1 MNITVV
7 DQTIIGIL
15 VPFLGTSLGATLVF
29 FLKKEIKPIIQ
40 KILLGFASGVMIA
53 ASVWS
58 LLLPAI
64 EMAENQNK
72 VAWVPATVGFAL
84 GVIVLILII
93 LICIVFYK
101 NREKENTI
109 KKLNYKVQN
118 IEREY
123 EILLDEDSKKK
134 EYLDKIDEL
143 SLSLDTRK
151 REIENLKS
159 LLVSERKEKKRQ

>member
-15 VPFLGTSLGATLVF
+15 VPFLGTSLGAALVF

-72 VAWVPATVGFAL
+72 IAWVPATVGFAL
-84 GVIVLILII
+84 GVIVLILINNI
-93 LICIVFYK
+93 ADKMESKALK
-101 NREKENTI
+101 NTED
-109 KKLNYKVQN
+109 KVKSTSMLVLAVTLHN
-118 IEREY
+118 IPEGRFQ
-123 EILLDEDSKKK
+123 S
-134 EYLDKIDEL
+134 
-143 SLSLDTRK
+143 
-151 REIENLKS
+151 
-159 LLVSERKEKKRQ
+159 RQYVG

>member
-15 VPFLGTSLGATLVF
+15 VPFLGTSLGAALVF

-72 VAWVPATVGFAL
+72 IAWVPSTVGFAL
-84 GVIVLILII
+84 GVIVLILINNI
-93 LICIVFYK
+93 ADKMESKALK
-101 NREKENTI
+101 NTED
-109 KKLNYKVQN
+109 KVKSTSMLVLAVTLHN
-118 IEREY
+118 IPEGRFQ
-123 EILLDEDSKKK
+123 S
-134 EYLDKIDEL
+134 
-143 SLSLDTRK
+143 
-151 REIENLKS
+151 
-159 LLVSERKEKKRQ
+159 RQYAG

>member
-15 VPFLGTSLGATLVF
+15 VPFLGTSLGAALVF

-64 EMAENQNK
+64 EMTENQNK
-72 VAWVPATVGFAL
+72 IAWVPATVGFAL
-84 GVIVLILII
+84 GVIVLILINNI
-93 LICIVFYK
+93 ADKMESKALK
-101 NREKENTI
+101 NTED
-109 KKLNYKVQN
+109 KVKSTSMLVLAVTLHN
-118 IEREY
+118 IPEGRFQ
-123 EILLDEDSKKK
+123 S
-134 EYLDKIDEL
+134 
-143 SLSLDTRK
+143 
-151 REIENLKS
+151 
-159 LLVSERKEKKRQ
+159 RQYAE

>member
-1 MNITVV
+1 M
-7 DQTIIGIL
+7 
-15 VPFLGTSLGATLVF
+15 
-29 FLKKEIKPIIQ
+29 E
-40 KILLGFASGVMIA
+40 
-53 ASVWS
+53 
-58 LLLPAI
+58 
-64 EMAENQNK
+64 
-72 VAWVPATVGFAL
+72 
-84 GVIVLILII
+84 VIVLILII

-159 LLVSERKEKKRQ
+159 LLVSERKEKAIVKGKIIELKRQIYEIEKHITEERIKFNQELSILNKENEDKYIKRKYYI

>member
-15 VPFLGTSLGATLVF
+15 VPFLGTSLGAALVF

-84 GVIVLILII
+84 GVIVLILINNI
-93 LICIVFYK
+93 ADKMESKALK
-101 NREKENTI
+101 NTED
-109 KKLNYKVQN
+109 KVKSTSMLVLAVTLHN
-118 IEREY
+118 IPEGRFQ
-123 EILLDEDSKKK
+123 S
-134 EYLDKIDEL
+134 
-143 SLSLDTRK
+143 
-151 REIENLKS
+151 
-159 LLVSERKEKKRQ
+159 RQYAG

>member
-15 VPFLGTSLGATLVF
+15 VPFLGTSLGAALVF

-64 EMAENQNK
+64 EMAENENK
-72 VAWVPATVGFAL
+72 IAWVPATVGFAL
-84 GVIVLILII
+84 GVIVLILINNI
-93 LICIVFYK
+93 ADKMESKALK
-101 NREKENTI
+101 NTED
-109 KKLNYKVQN
+109 KVKSTSMLVLAVTLHN
-118 IEREY
+118 IPEGRFQ
-123 EILLDEDSKKK
+123 S
-134 EYLDKIDEL
+134 
-143 SLSLDTRK
+143 
-151 REIENLKS
+151 
-159 LLVSERKEKKRQ
+159 RQYAG

>member
-15 VPFLGTSLGATLVF
+15 VPFLGTSLGAALVF

-64 EMAENQNK
+64 EMTENQNK
-72 VAWVPATVGFAL
+72 IAWVPATVGFAL
-84 GVIVLILII
+84 GVIVLILI
-93 LICIVFYK
+93 
-101 NREKENTI
+101 N
-109 KKLNYKVQN
+109 N
-118 IEREY
+118 IA
-123 EILLDEDSKKK
+123 
-134 EYLDKIDEL
+134 DKIE
-143 SLSLDTRK
+143 SK
-151 REIENLKS
+151 ALKNTEDKVKS
-159 LLVSERKEKKRQ
+159 TSMLVLAVTLHNIPEGRFQSRQYAG

>member
-1 MNITVV
+1 MNIPVV

-15 VPFLGTSLGATLVF
+15 VPFLGTSLGAALVF

-72 VAWVPATVGFAL
+72 IAWVPATVGFAL
-84 GVIVLILII
+84 GVIVLILINNI
-93 LICIVFYK
+93 ADKMESKALK
-101 NREKENTI
+101 NTED
-109 KKLNYKVQN
+109 KVKSTSMLVLAVTLHN
-118 IEREY
+118 IPEGRFQ
-123 EILLDEDSKKK
+123 S
-134 EYLDKIDEL
+134 
-143 SLSLDTRK
+143 
-151 REIENLKS
+151 
-159 LLVSERKEKKRQ
+159 RQYAG

>member
-15 VPFLGTSLGATLVF
+15 VPFLGTSLGAALVF

-72 VAWVPATVGFAL
+72 IAWVPATVGFAL
-84 GVIVLILII
+84 GVIVLILINNI
-93 LICIVFYK
+93 ADKMESKALK
-101 NREKENTI
+101 NTED
-109 KKLNYKVQN
+109 KVKSTSMLVLAVTLHN
-118 IEREY
+118 IPEGRFQ
-123 EILLDEDSKKK
+123 S
-134 EYLDKIDEL
+134 
-143 SLSLDTRK
+143 
-151 REIENLKS
+151 
-159 LLVSERKEKKRQ
+159 RQ

>member
-15 VPFLGTSLGATLVF
+15 VPFLGTSLGAALVF

-72 VAWVPATVGFAL
+72 IAWVPATVGFAL
-84 GVIVLILII
+84 GVIVLILINNI
-93 LICIVFYK
+93 ADKMESKALK
-101 NREKENTI
+101 NTED
-109 KKLNYKVQN
+109 KVKSTSMLVLDVNLHN
-118 IEREY
+118 IPECRFQ
-123 EILLDEDSKKK
+123 S
-134 EYLDKIDEL
+134 
-143 SLSLDTRK
+143 
-151 REIENLKS
+151 
-159 LLVSERKEKKRQ
+159 RQYAG

>member
-15 VPFLGTSLGATLVF
+15 VPFLGTSLGAALVF

-72 VAWVPATVGFAL
+72 IAWVPATVGFAL
-84 GVIVLILII
+84 GVIVLILINNI
-93 LICIVFYK
+93 ADKMESKALK
-101 NREKENTI
+101 NTED
-109 KKLNYKVQN
+109 KVKSTSMLVLAVTLHN
-118 IEREY
+118 IPEGRFQ
-123 EILLDEDSKKK
+123 S
-134 EYLDKIDEL
+134 
-143 SLSLDTRK
+143 
-151 REIENLKS
+151 
-159 LLVSERKEKKRQ
+159 RQYAR

>member
-15 VPFLGTSLGATLVF
+15 VPFLGTSLGAALVF
-29 FLKKEIKPIIQ
+29 FLKKEIKPKIQ

-72 VAWVPATVGFAL
+72 IAWVPATVGFAL
-84 GVIVLILII
+84 GVIVLILINNI
-93 LICIVFYK
+93 ADKMESKALK
-101 NREKENTI
+101 NTED
-109 KKLNYKVQN
+109 KVKSTSMLVLAVTLHN
-118 IEREY
+118 IPEGRFQ
-123 EILLDEDSKKK
+123 S
-134 EYLDKIDEL
+134 
-143 SLSLDTRK
+143 
-151 REIENLKS
+151 
-159 LLVSERKEKKRQ
+159 RQYAG

>member
-15 VPFLGTSLGATLVF
+15 VPFLGTSLGAALVF

-72 VAWVPATVGFAL
+72 IAWVPATVGFAL
-84 GVIVLILII
+84 GVIVLILINNI
-93 LICIVFYK
+93 ADKMESKALK
-101 NREKENTI
+101 NTED
-109 KKLNYKVQN
+109 KVKSTSMLVLAVTLHN
-118 IEREY
+118 IPEGRFQ
-123 EILLDEDSKKK
+123 S
-134 EYLDKIDEL
+134 
-143 SLSLDTRK
+143 
-151 REIENLKS
+151 
-159 LLVSERKEKKRQ
+159 RQYAG

>member
-15 VPFLGTSLGATLVF
+15 VPFLGTSLGAALVF

-72 VAWVPATVGFAL
+72 IAWVPATVGFAL
-84 GVIVLILII
+84 GVIVLILINNI
-93 LICIVFYK
+93 ADKMESKALK
-101 NREKENTI
+101 NTED
-109 KKLNYKVQN
+109 KVKSTSMLVLAVTLHN
-118 IEREY
+118 IPEGRFQ
-123 EILLDEDSKKK
+123 S
-134 EYLDKIDEL
+134 
-143 SLSLDTRK
+143 
-151 REIENLKS
+151 
-159 LLVSERKEKKRQ
+159 RQYV

>member
-15 VPFLGTSLGATLVF
+15 VPFLGTSLGAALVF

-64 EMAENQNK
+64 EMTENQNK
-72 VAWVPATVGFAL
+72 IAWVPATVGFAL
-84 GVIVLILII
+84 GVIVLILINNI
-93 LICIVFYK
+93 ADKMESKALK
-101 NREKENTI
+101 NTED
-109 KKLNYKVQN
+109 KVKSTSMLVLAVTLHN
-118 IEREY
+118 IPEGRFQ
-123 EILLDEDSKKK
+123 S
-134 EYLDKIDEL
+134 
-143 SLSLDTRK
+143 R
-151 REIENLKS
+151 
-159 LLVSERKEKKRQ
+159 